1 LFAFELYSVCVFF
14 LYCIVC
20 EFSQVIGCEDCL
32 RNDLGYVGWDVKLF
46 SNSSVVVVEMWSYG
60 VLETYIKSFNGN
72 QLMQL
77 NL

>member
-1 LFAFELYSVCVFF
+1 
-14 LYCIVC
+14 
-20 EFSQVIGCEDCL
+20 VIGCEDCL

-46 SNSSVVVVEMWSYG
+46 SDFSVVVVEMWSYG